1 LANIPTQIRENKNY
15 FEILFPKEFINKT
28 IPLLVDDTLMRV
40 TTDDNAVAIFK
51 NKATIKVLQK
61 K

>member
-1 LANIPTQIRENKNY
+1 LASIPTEIRENKNN

-28 IPLLVDDTLMRV
+28 IPLLVEDTLMRV
-40 TTDDNAVAIFK
+40 TTDDNAVATFK
-51 NKATIKVLQK
+51 NKATIKILQK